1 VLTAYIGGYRARA
14 LSVLTETDAA
24 AVGLAD
30 LDRLFPE
37 AKPSRLVEDSRR
49 VDWCTDPNT
58 RGGYSFV
65 RLGGAGSRAAL
76 AAPDTGALFWAGDGT
91 ATTTIAA
98 VVHAAYATG
107 RRAAGEVQAHLS

>member
-1 VLTAYIGGYRARA
+1 M
-14 LSVLTETDAA
+14 
-24 AVGLAD
+24 
-30 LDRLFPE
+30 
-37 AKPSRLVEDSRR
+37 
-49 VDWCTDPNT
+49 
-58 RGGYSFV
+58 

-107 RRAAGEVQAHLS
+107 RRAAAEVQAHLS